1 MAPREDADL
10 KNAGDL
16 RQPTLRLRVDVA
28 AAGHAAVG
36 IETVEKDVAAQ
47 EKAVTDSKNIRW
59 NFPKF
64 EKWPL
69 RDGHFTFVV
78 AAFGCVYYQYPTCRI
93 IDRSFAPIFCALCYS
108 TENCLYER
116 IPLGMLTRGKLDRW
130 YHIPSPTRLVWV
142 NQSY

>member
-36 IETVEKDVAAQ
+36 VGIETVEKDVAATAGKSGYRF
-47 EKAVTDSKNIRW
+47 EEYSTEISCVRKVAVM
-59 NFPKF
+59 
-64 EKWPL
+64 

-78 AAFGCVYYQYPTCRI
+78 AGFRV
-93 IDRSFAPIFCALCYS
+93 
-108 TENCLYER
+108 CL
-116 IPLGMLTRGKLDRW
+116 ISISNLP
-130 YHIPSPTRLVWV
+130 YHR
-142 NQSY
+142 